1 MTRAME
7 QGMDA
12 PARVLRL
19 PRVQPAPGWR
29 GAGSTCGWPTGAF
42 PNRSG

>member
-12 PARVLRL
+12 PARVVDRA
-19 PRVQPAPGWR
+19 PRQPR
-29 GAGSTCGWPTGAF
+29 AGLHS
-42 PNRSG
+42 R